1 MALDRRSTS
10 LSTGAFL
17 RSALP
22 VKTAPMKRLILMRH
36 GKAERSNA
44 GGDFERGLT
53 ERGLKDAALMG
64 RLLADEALTPDL
76 ALVSAARRTL
86 ETWDSAS
93 AAFPDVKSVALK
105 GLYHAPADR
114 ILFELEAHVEAADS
128 IMIVGHNP
136 GLHEL
141 TIALLRQAGAGSA
154 LVARAE
160 SRFPTSTV
168 AAFVFDAA
176 GRPSYDGL
184 FYASDHGGGG
194 GE

>member
-1 MALDRRSTS
+1 MALDRRSQP

-17 RSALP
+17 RSGLASMR
-22 VKTAPMKRLILMRH
+22 APMKRLILMRH

-86 ETWDSAS
+86 ETWTSVS
-93 AAFPDVKSVALK
+93 AAFPDAKSVVLK

-114 ILFELEAHVEAADS
+114 ILFELEAHAEAADS

-141 TIALLRQAGAGSA
+141 TIALLRQSGAGSA

-176 GRPSYDGL
+176 GRPAYDGL

>member
-1 MALDRRSTS
+1 
-10 LSTGAFL
+10 
-17 RSALP
+17 
-22 VKTAPMKRLILMRH
+22 MKRLILMRH
-36 GKAERSNA
+36 GKAERSSP

-53 ERGLKDAALMG
+53 ERGVKDAGLMG
-64 RLLADEALTPDL
+64 RLLADEGLTPDL
-76 ALVSAARRTL
+76 ALISAARRTR
-86 ETWDSAS
+86 ETWDAVS
-93 AAFPDVKSVALK
+93 AAFPDAKSVALK
-105 GLYHAPADR
+105 GLYHAAGDR
-114 ILFELEAHVEAADS
+114 ILFELEPHAEEAET
-128 IMIVGHNP
+128 IIIVGHNP

-141 TIALLRQAGAGSA
+141 TIGLLRQAGAGSA

-184 FYASDHGGGG
+184 FYAADHGGGG

>member
-1 MALDRRSTS
+1 
-10 LSTGAFL
+10 
-17 RSALP
+17 
-22 VKTAPMKRLILMRH
+22 MKRLILMRH

-53 ERGLKDAALMG
+53 ERGVRDAALMG
-64 RLLADEALTPDL
+64 RLLADEGLTPDL
-76 ALVSAARRTL
+76 ALVSAARRTR
-86 ETWDSAS
+86 ETWDAVS
-93 AAFPDVKSVALK
+93 AAFPDAKSVALK
-105 GLYHAPADR
+105 GLYHAAADR
-114 ILFELEAHVEAADS
+114 ILFELEPHADS
-128 IMIVGHNP
+128 AETIIIVGHNP

-141 TIALLRQAGAGSA
+141 TLGLLRQAGAGSA

-168 AAFVFDAA
+168 AAFVLDAA

-184 FYASDHGGGG
+184 FYAADHGGGG